1 MEAPPRPA
9 PERSGTL
16 PENVLVL
23 LEYLLEL
30 FLVHNGPGQIDRDGG
45 PQGVVRLERYKA
57 RNPHFASRKKD
68 TPCLRS
74 LSIIRKRTRFSVIKL
89 DRRE

>member
-1 MEAPPRPA
+1 MEAPLFPA

-30 FLVHNGPGQIDRDGG
+30 FLAHDVPGQIDRDGG
-45 PQGVVRLERYKA
+45 PQRVVRLERFKA
-57 RNPHFASRKKD
+57 RNLRFASRKKD
-68 TPCLRS
+68 TRYLGS
-74 LSIIRKRTRFSVIKL
+74 LSTI
-89 DRRE
+89 